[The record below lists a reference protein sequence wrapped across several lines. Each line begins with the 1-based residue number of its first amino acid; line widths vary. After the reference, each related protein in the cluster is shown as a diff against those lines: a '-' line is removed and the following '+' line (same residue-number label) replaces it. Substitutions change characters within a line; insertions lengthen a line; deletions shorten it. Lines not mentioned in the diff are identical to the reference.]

1 MQDSQLNTVNPF
13 YLQRV
18 VKLAEHSRIV
28 TSDDVYAANGMKLLA
43 KGTPISHEVQDRLI
57 KHKLKKPLESSLSV
71 ADAIDP
77 QYLVALA
84 QDVLASQT
92 KLQPIL
98 FFGNH
103 GGQALEI
110 LQGLALNGP
119 MRMVLTMLE
128 RSGNEELRQSVE
140 CALVALVLGIELG
153 LAQERLQHLAI
164 GSLLH
169 DIGEMYIN
177 PEYLRGNNNL
187 KPSEWRHVASHPL
200 VSKMLMDEVGQFP
213 PLVGQIVL
221 EHHERLDGSGYPQRA
236 AGDQLS
242 LEGLIVGVADT
253 VCAVFRCYGRPLARA
268 EIAMR
273 IVPGQFPPQVT
284 QIVTLALRGATQPE
298 PVATELPAVA
308 LMTEGMHR
316 LLKQLAQV
324 LIALDELQDE
334 AQIKSYKPAQLVV
347 QHAVQRVNLIQ
358 RAFSSTGLDSLPRA
372 EALGALAANDSE
384 LQFEI
389 IVVLEEIAWRLRELS
404 RDLQLRVES
413 MPEFVAPLFERL
425 VLSLHMVRS

>member
-18 VKLAEHSRIV
+18 VDMAEHSRIEA
-28 TSDDVYAANGMKLLA
+28 SDDIYAANGMKLLA
-43 KGTPISHEVQDRLI
+43 KGTPISREVQDRLI

-71 ADAIDP
+71 ADAIGLP
-77 QYLVALA
+77 QLRKLA
-84 QDVLASQT
+84 QEILGGDA
-92 KLQPIL
+92 KLQPML
-98 FFGNH
+98 RFGNH
-103 GGQALEI
+103 GPQALAI
-110 LQGLALNGP
+110 FDSLSLNDP
-119 MRMVLTMLE
+119 MCMVLTMLD
-128 RSGNEELRQSVE
+128 RSGKDELRHCVE

-153 LAQERLQHLAI
+153 LERERLQYLAI
-164 GSLLH
+164 GGLLH
-169 DIGEMYIN
+169 DIGELYIN
-177 PEYLRGNNNL
+177 PAYLSGNHNL

-221 EHHERLDGSGYPQRA
+221 EHHERFDGSGYPRRA

-253 VCAVFRCYGRPLARA
+253 MCAVFRSYGRPLDRA

-273 IVPGQFPPQVT
+273 IVPGQFPAQVT
-284 QIVTLALRGATQPE
+284 QIVTLALREASAPDSADG
-298 PVATELPAVA
+298 ELPELAS
-308 LMTEGMHR
+308 MTDGMHR

-334 AQIKSYKPAQLVV
+334 EQLKSYKPAQLVA
-347 QHAVQRVNLIQ
+347 QHAAERINLIQ

-372 EALGALAANDSE
+372 EELGVLAANDKD

-425 VLSLHMVRS
+425 VHNLHMARN